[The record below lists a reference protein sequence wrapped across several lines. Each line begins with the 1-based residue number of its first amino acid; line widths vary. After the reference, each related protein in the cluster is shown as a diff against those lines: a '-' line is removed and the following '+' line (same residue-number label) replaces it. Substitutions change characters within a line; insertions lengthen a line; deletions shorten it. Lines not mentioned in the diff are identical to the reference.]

1 MTISMLSLREDNS
14 TMDFQLFQANYQTFK
29 LPQQQITPLNQ
40 IIQQIIL
47 QIIHQFTYH
56 LKMQQILHQ

>member
-14 TMDFQLFQANYQTFK
+14 TMDFQLFQANYQTSK
-29 LPQQQITPLNQ
+29 LPQQITPLNQ

-47 QIIHQFTYH
+47 QIIHQLTYH
-56 LKMQQILHQ
+56 LKIQQILHQ

>member
-40 IIQQIIL
+40 IIQKMIL